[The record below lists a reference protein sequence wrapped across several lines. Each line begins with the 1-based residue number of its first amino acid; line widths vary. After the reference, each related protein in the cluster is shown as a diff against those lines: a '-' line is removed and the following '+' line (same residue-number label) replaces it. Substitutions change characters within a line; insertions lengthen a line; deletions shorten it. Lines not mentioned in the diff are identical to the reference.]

1 MEALIGA
8 DCLVVTNAL
17 MGVMPVKSLT
27 LKNGNKLTFDTSHS
41 QVLADA
47 LLTKYREEDARFS

>member
-1 MEALIGA
+1 
-8 DCLVVTNAL
+8 VVTNAL

-27 LKNGNKLTFDTSHS
+27 LENGNKLTFDTSHS